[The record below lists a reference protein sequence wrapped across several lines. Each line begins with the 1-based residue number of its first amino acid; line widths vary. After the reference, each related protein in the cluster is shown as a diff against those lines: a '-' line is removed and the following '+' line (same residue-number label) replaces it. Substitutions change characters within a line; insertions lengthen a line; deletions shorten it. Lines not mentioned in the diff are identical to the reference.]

1 MNVDHA
7 LPYGMKA
14 LKGLPG
20 IKRKEPN
27 QHNKK
32 KEREKKMYRYYG
44 QEIKKKRNEII
55 KENKSWSGRYS
66 VYSLRLYRDIVEPA
80 ANQ

>member
-1 MNVDHA
+1 MVEVTEFGRIATVGPVNVDHA

-32 KEREKKMYRYYG
+32 ERKRKKCAV
-44 QEIKKKRNEII
+44 ITDKK
-55 KENKSWSGRYS
+55 
-66 VYSLRLYRDIVEPA
+66 
-80 ANQ
+80 

>member
-1 MNVDHA
+1 MNVDYA

-32 KEREKKMYRYYG
+32 KEREKKNVPLLRTRN
-44 QEIKKKRNEII
+44 KKKT
-55 KENKSWSGRYS
+55 K
-66 VYSLRLYRDIVEPA
+66 
-80 ANQ
+80 